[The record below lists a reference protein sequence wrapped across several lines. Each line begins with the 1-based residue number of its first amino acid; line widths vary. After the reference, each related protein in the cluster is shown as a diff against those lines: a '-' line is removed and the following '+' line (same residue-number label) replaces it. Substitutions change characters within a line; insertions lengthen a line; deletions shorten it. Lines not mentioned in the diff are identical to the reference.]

1 MYFHTFFSCY
11 LKCSLFG
18 WSFILVSLP
27 CSSVPVRC
35 LGKILF
41 LVQIRRDGGLQVC
54 LPWYLNMLWFMLL
67 FLHVSSFSL
76 CTLTTLMT
84 EQNLAG
90 KAFVTYRVGG
100 AGESP
105 HQSSI
110 NSVPELKVNV
120 KGSNFWAQTP
130 SPLSY
135 LGHWYLTLTEQLFFM

>member
-1 MYFHTFFSCY
+1 MCFHTFFSCY
-11 LKCSLFG
+11 LKCSLFA
-18 WSFILVSLP
+18 WSFSLASLP

-67 FLHVSSFSL
+67 FLHVSWFSL
-76 CTLTTLMT
+76 CTLTTLVT

-90 KAFVTYRVGG
+90 QAFVTYWVRGG
-100 AGESP
+100 GESP
-105 HQSSI
+105 HESSL

-120 KGSNFWAQTP
+120 KGSKFWTQTP
-130 SPLSY
+130 SLLSY
-135 LGHWYLTLTEQLFFM
+135 LGPQYLTLTEQLFFV